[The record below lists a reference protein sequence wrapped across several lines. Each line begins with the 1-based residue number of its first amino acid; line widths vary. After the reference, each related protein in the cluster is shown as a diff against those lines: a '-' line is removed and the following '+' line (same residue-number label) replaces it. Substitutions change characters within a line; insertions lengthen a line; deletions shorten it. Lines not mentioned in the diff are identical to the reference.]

1 MVLTERD
8 IGFSVSD
15 DIFDCEIMDWELFH
29 SLAKETARKI
39 IESGYDPDFMVGLAR
54 GGWVL
59 SRVLCDFLGIR
70 DLVSL
75 KVEHWGIT
83 AHPDGKARLKYPFEI
98 DLTGRRVIVVDDITD
113 TGESMKIAAEY
124 VKTKN
129 PAEIRTA
136 ALRHIIGSKCTPDYY
151 GDEITWRWVIFPWN
165 YVEDMCNIVPKV
177 AEEGATLS
185 EMSEKLKA
193 NFDINAREEEISE
206 ILDEIK
212 RRSG

>member
-1 MVLTERD
+1 MSGDSFL
-8 IGFSVSD
+8 
-15 DIFDCEIMDWELFH
+15 CEVMDWRLFAEL
-29 SLAKETARKI
+29 SEKVAEKI
-39 IESGYDPDFMVGLAR
+39 VASGWQPDFMVGLAR

-59 SRVLCDFLGIR
+59 SRVLCDYLGVKDI
-70 DLVSL
+70 VSL
-75 KVEHWGIT
+75 KVEHWGVT
-83 AHPDGKARLKYPFEI
+83 ATPDGKARIKYPFEV
-98 DLTGRRVIVVDDITD
+98 DLTGRRVLVVDDITD

-136 ALRHIIGSKCTPDYY
+136 TLRHIIGSMFAPDYY

-177 AEEGATLS
+177 AEDGATLS

-193 NFDINAREEEISE
+193 DFDIDAREEEISE

>member
-1 MVLTERD
+1 MSGDR
-8 IGFSVSD
+8 
-15 DIFDCEIMDWELFH
+15 FDCELMSWELFQ
-29 SLAKETARKI
+29 SLAEETARKI
-39 IESGYDPDFMVGLAR
+39 TESGYDPDFIVGIAR

-59 SRVLCDFLGIR
+59 SRVLCDFLGVK

-83 AHPDGKARLKYPFEI
+83 ATPDGKAQIKYPFDI
-98 DLTGRRVIVVDDITD
+98 DLTGRRVLVVDDITD
-113 TGESMKIAAEY
+113 TGESLKLAANY

-129 PAEIRTA
+129 PAEVKTA
-136 ALRHIIGSKCTPDYY
+136 TLRHIIGSEFTPDYY
-151 GDEITWRWVIFPWN
+151 GDEITWRWVVFPWN

-185 EMSEKLKA
+185 KMSEKLKA
-193 NFDINAREEEISE
+193 DFDIDVREEEISE